1 MPSPQPVFGY
11 VFAGNRICTVEL
23 MRQLL
28 RTAKNTYI
36 YDIYIYIYI
45 KYFMFL
51 MRVRLAKV
59 ILVPLEQTA
68 KPASQHREN
77 NDSPVDKPCSA
88 D

>member
-1 MPSPQPVFGY
+1 
-11 VFAGNRICTVEL
+11 
-23 MRQLL
+23 
-28 RTAKNTYI
+28 
-36 YDIYIYIYI
+36 
-45 KYFMFL
+45 MFL